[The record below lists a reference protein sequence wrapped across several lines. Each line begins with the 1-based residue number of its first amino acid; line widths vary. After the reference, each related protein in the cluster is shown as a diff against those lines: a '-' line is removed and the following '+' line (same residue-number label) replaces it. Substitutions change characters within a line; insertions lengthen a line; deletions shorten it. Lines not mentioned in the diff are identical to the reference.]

1 MFGAIDEDQALGFPV
16 AGKNAAAN
24 VRYELKFIFQLIK
37 KKQRNK
43 NILQF
48 FNGAMHAICYL
59 FQKLKLSFLRI
70 ILISKIM
77 IKFCHLRLYLGNET
91 VLFSPVMVKMDKGW
105 ANFFKF

>member
-37 KKQRNK
+37 KKQTNK

-59 FQKLKLSFLRI
+59 FQKLKLSCLRI

-77 IKFCHLRLYLGNET
+77 IQLCYLRLYLGNET
-91 VLFSPVMVKMDKGW
+91 VLFSPVMVRMDKGW
-105 ANFFKF
+105 ANFFEF

>member
-24 VRYELKFIFQLIK
+24 VRYELKFIFQLLK
-37 KKQRNK
+37 KTFCN
-43 NILQF
+43 F

-77 IKFCHLRLYLGNET
+77 IKFCHLRLYLGDET
-91 VLFSPVMVKMDKGW
+91 VLFSPVMVRMDKGW
-105 ANFFKF
+105 ANFFEF

>member
-37 KKQRNK
+37 K

-59 FQKLKLSFLRI
+59 FQKLKLSCRFI

-77 IKFCHLRLYLGNET
+77 IQFYYLRLYLGNET
-91 VLFSPVMVKMDKGW
+91 VLFSPVMVRIDKGW
-105 ANFFKF
+105 ASFFKF

>member
-16 AGKNAAAN
+16 AGKNTAAN
-24 VRYELKFIFQLIK
+24 VRCELKFIFQLIK
-37 KKQRNK
+37 KTQTFCN
-43 NILQF
+43 F
-48 FNGAMHAICYL
+48 FNGAMHTICYL
-59 FQKLKLSFLRI
+59 FQKLKLSFLHI